1 MMTPKQQTLY
11 AIMENMGY
19 SYGCIQT
26 VVALL
31 RSSREALDDMIV
43 WIEDEQPDEQAVI
56 AKLADYLP

>member
-1 MMTPKQQTLY
+1 
-11 AIMENMGY
+11 MENMGY

>member
-1 MMTPKQQTLY
+1 
-11 AIMENMGY
+11 MENMGY

-56 AKLADYLP
+56 AKLADYLPWHQNFLD